1 MYIYVV
7 AWDIELSSIY
17 SNTKPKICC
26 MLNGMR
32 NKSKDF
38 GFCWHR
44 YILLAYVGQI
54 MYNWDVKMYMHMIQ
68 IDGLFKT
75 KKKQAFLFKF

>member
-38 GFCWHR
+38 GFC
-44 YILLAYVGQI
+44 
-54 MYNWDVKMYMHMIQ
+54 
-68 IDGLFKT
+68 
-75 KKKQAFLFKF
+75 